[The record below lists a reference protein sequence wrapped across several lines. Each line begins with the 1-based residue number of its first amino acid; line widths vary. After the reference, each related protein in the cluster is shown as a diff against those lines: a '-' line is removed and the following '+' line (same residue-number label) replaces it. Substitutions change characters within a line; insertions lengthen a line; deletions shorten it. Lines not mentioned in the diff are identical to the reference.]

1 MSTVDYASYS
11 FTTFTTLTIFHLII
25 KLFLHGSYISE
36 KINADKSATIETIID
51 FVYFVAVI
59 IVLGVVFPLT
69 SDSAGKNGIYIWFPI
84 VGYLLFIGLYYLIK
98 FVVPGWKAPFS
109 NTFGYL
115 LATIGAGDTI
125 DKFFKAMFGVNENID
140 DSPLEGGGG
149 GNDDGND
156 DRYKRVNPL
165 DEKTSID
172 NYKGE
177 YPTGDYSYPNKE
189 TSDEKIPVIEET
201 SVEETP
207 VIEKTPIKD
216 KAQLEI
222 SRNQKEIIRMVQT
235 DRSLILNELTP
246 ENFSYFMELIFGT
259 LSLQQIEE
267 IKNNPEK
274 NPDAEYTFPLR
285 GYEDIIKPLESIV
298 IKKDIWAE
306 FFWLAL
312 SGAYIT
318 SFVWSFLGNKPVN
331 TIDVIEESEQMTNME
346 GLTNKTDKKKKKK
359 EKTIASN
366 ISTFTSS
373 GVELD
378 KLPYVPG

>member
-11 FTTFTTLTIFHLII
+11 FTTFTILTIIHLIL

-36 KINADKSATIETIID
+36 KINADKSATVETIID
-51 FVYFVAVI
+51 FVYFTAVI

-84 VGYLLFIGLYYLIK
+84 LGYLLFIGLYYLIK
-98 FVVPGWKAPFS
+98 LVVPGWKAPFS

-115 LATIGAGDTI
+115 FATLGAGDTI
-125 DKFFKAMFGVNENID
+125 DKFFKAMFDVNENVD
-140 DSPLEGGGG
+140 DDAQTGGGVG
-149 GNDDGND
+149 
-156 DRYKRVNPL
+156 
-165 DEKTSID
+165 
-172 NYKGE
+172 
-177 YPTGDYSYPNKE
+177 GDYSYLNK
-189 TSDEKIPVIEET
+189 
-201 SVEETP
+201 ETP

-259 LSLQQIEE
+259 LSLQQIEN
-267 IKNNPEK
+267 IKNNPNK
-274 NPDAEYTFPLR
+274 DPDAKYTFPLR
-285 GYEDIIKPLESIV
+285 GHEDIIKQLESIV
-298 IKKDIWAE
+298 IKKDVWAE

-331 TIDVIEESEQMTNME
+331 TIDVIEDSEQMTNME

>member
-36 KINADKSATIETIID
+36 KINDETSSIGDKID
-51 FVYFVAVI
+51 LIYFAIVI
-59 IVLGVVFPLT
+59 VVLGVVFPLT
-69 SDSAGKNGIYIWFPI
+69 SDSAGKNGMYIWFPI

-125 DKFFKAMFGVNENID
+125 DKFFKAMFNVSEND
-140 DSPLEGGGG
+140 DGDAKKGGGGG
-149 GNDDGND
+149 GNNVG
-156 DRYKRVNPL
+156 
-165 DEKTSID
+165 D
-172 NYKGE
+172 NF
-177 YPTGDYSYPNKE
+177 NKE
-189 TSDEKIPVIEET
+189 TSVTEE
-201 SVEETP
+201 
-207 VIEKTPIKD
+207 TPIKD

-259 LSLQQIEE
+259 LSLQQIEN
-267 IKNNPEK
+267 IKNNPK
-274 NPDAEYTFPLR
+274 DNPDAEYTFPLSKH
-285 GYEDIIKPLESIV
+285 EEIIKQLESIV
-298 IKKDIWAE
+298 IKKDVWAE

-331 TIDVIEESEQMTNME
+331 TIDVIEESEEMTNME
-346 GLTNKTDKKKKKK
+346 GLTNKTNKKKKKK

>member
-1 MSTVDYASYS
+1 MSTVDYASNS
-11 FTTFTTLTIFHLII
+11 FITFTTFTIFHLLC

-51 FVYFVAVI
+51 FVYFTAVI

-84 VGYLLFIGLYYLIK
+84 LGYLLFIGLYYLIK
-98 FVVPGWKAPFS
+98 LVVPGWKAPFS

-115 LATIGAGDTI
+115 FATIGAGDTI
-125 DKFFKAMFGVNENID
+125 DNFFKAMFDVNENVD
-140 DSPLEGGGG
+140 DGDAQTGGG
-149 GNDDGND
+149 D
-156 DRYKRVNPL
+156 
-165 DEKTSID
+165 
-172 NYKGE
+172 
-177 YPTGDYSYPNKE
+177 GDYSKEDYTNSGDYSKGDYTSSGDYSKGDLNKE
-189 TSDEKIPVIEET
+189 ISETPMIKEIPVT
-201 SVEETP
+201 EETP

-235 DRSLILNELTP
+235 DRSLIINELTP

-259 LSLQQIEE
+259 LSLQQIEN

-285 GYEDIIKPLESIV
+285 GYEHIIKPLESIV
-298 IKKDIWAE
+298 IKKDVWAE